1 MPRLAAD
8 SPTREQPAPPGP
20 ESTAPADDDVPRAR
34 PSPRTLVAAAAT
46 GLAVLVGLVLLA
58 DGRELIATAAKIHP
72 SALIE
77 PLLFSALS
85 YAAMSRSYQGIADA
99 ADCRLPFW
107 LWLRITFVSNTV
119 NYVVTTAGLSG
130 FAVRMLL
137 LGQQGVGSGR
147 AVLISLVQTFLTN
160 FTLLFFI
167 VGGFVSL
174 VLRRQLVGGEL
185 VAASVA
191 LVLFTAFIVWALFLV
206 GHPRFRRRTLLW
218 IAEALH
224 RILQRVAP
232 RWAPRRVRLWR
243 FQHQLDQGFR
253 FLLTRKRHMVW
264 PTVWIC
270 IDWVFTCAILWSA
283 FRAVQYPVSPGVV
296 LVGFSIGL
304 LFTLVSVVPAG
315 LGLMEGSM
323 AAVFVGLGV
332 PLEPAVLA
340 ILIFRLAYH
349 LIPLVLS
356 LFLFHGVFGQ
366 AMRGPA
372 AERG

>member
-1 MPRLAAD
+1 VPRIAAD
-8 SPTREQPAPPGP
+8 SPTRERPAAHGP
-20 ESTAPADDDVPRAR
+20 ESTAPADAPRSG
-34 PSPRTLVAAAAT
+34 PSTRTLVVAAAT

-58 DGRELIATAAKIHP
+58 DGQELLATAAKVHP
-72 SALIE
+72 TALIE
-77 PLLFSALS
+77 PLVFSALS

-99 ADCRLPFW
+99 AGCHLSFT

-119 NYVVTTAGLSG
+119 NYVVSTAGLSG

-137 LGQQGVGSGR
+137 LGQQGVSSGR

-167 VGGFVSL
+167 LGGFVSL
-174 VLRRQLVGGEL
+174 VMRRQLVGAEL
-185 VAASVA
+185 IGASVL
-191 LVLFTAFIVWALFLV
+191 LVLFAGVVVWFVLLV
-206 GHPRFRRRTLLW
+206 ARPRLRRRTLLW
-218 IAEALH
+218 IGEALH
-224 RILQRVAP
+224 RILRRVAP

-243 FQHQLDQGFR
+243 FQHQLDHGFR
-253 FLLTRKRHMVW
+253 FLLTRKKHMTW
-264 PTVWIC
+264 PTIWIC
-270 IDWVFTCAILWSA
+270 LDWVLTCAILWSA

-356 LFLFHGVFGQ
+356 AFLFSGVFRQ
-366 AMRGPA
+366 AMHATAP
-372 AERG
+372 ERV

>member
-1 MPRLAAD
+1 
-8 SPTREQPAPPGP
+8 
-20 ESTAPADDDVPRAR
+20 V
-34 PSPRTLVAAAAT
+34 VIAAAT
-46 GLAVLVGLVLLA
+46 GLAVLIGLVLLA
-58 DGRELIATAAKIHP
+58 DGRELLATAAKIHP

-77 PLLFSALS
+77 PLVFSALS

-99 ADCRLPFW
+99 ADCRLPYRV
-107 LWLRITFVSNTV
+107 WLRITFVSNTI
-119 NYVVTTAGLSG
+119 NYVVSTAGLSG

-137 LGQQGVGSGR
+137 LGQRGVDSGR

-167 VGGFVSL
+167 VGGFLSL
-174 VLRRQLVGGEL
+174 VLRGQLVGAEL

-191 LVLFTAFIVWALFLV
+191 LVVFAAIIVWAIVLV
-206 GHPRFRRRTLLW
+206 GHPRLRRRSLLW
-218 IAEALH
+218 VAEALH
-224 RILQRVAP
+224 RILRRVAP

-243 FQHQLDQGFR
+243 FQHKLDDGFR

-270 IDWVFTCAILWSA
+270 VDWILTCGILWSA
-283 FRAVQYPVSPGVV
+283 FRAVQYPVSSGVV

-323 AAVFVGLGV
+323 AATFVGLGV

-340 ILIFRLAYH
+340 ILIFRLTYH

-356 LFLFHGVFGQ
+356 AFFFHGVFRAALHGGTVQ
-366 AMRGPA
+366 RG
-372 AERG
+372 